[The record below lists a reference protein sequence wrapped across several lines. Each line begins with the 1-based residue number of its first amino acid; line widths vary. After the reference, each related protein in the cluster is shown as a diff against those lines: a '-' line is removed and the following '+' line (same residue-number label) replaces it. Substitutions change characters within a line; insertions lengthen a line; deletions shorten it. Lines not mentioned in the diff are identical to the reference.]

1 MDAFTQYTGLAAVL
15 NIANI
20 DTDQIIPKQ
29 FLSKVTRDG
38 FGVHLFHDWR
48 YLNETGTQDNP
59 DFELNQPKFKDASIL
74 VSGDNF
80 GCGSSREHAP
90 WALADYG
97 FRAIIAP
104 SFADIFYNNALNNG
118 LLPISLSEQEVKQL
132 MKHIA
137 DTHGAKIH
145 INLTKQ
151 QVISPNH
158 DIFSFDIASS
168 AKHNL
173 LHGLDAVGLTLSHQQ
188 QILDYE
194 QNIPFWRR

>member
-48 YLNETGTQDNP
+48 YLNEAGTQDNP